1 MGGWNSRMGQEQEEV
16 GGETPHHDKSS
27 LFLQSERIDHSS
39 QSNEICDHKF
49 KMADN
54 LKNDENQLKLVNGT
68 VAADGSPF
76 KEYSNY
82 LEKVDDK
89 VSEVKGISKNA
100 IHEDEVK
107 SSENE
112 CSEED
117 SGVYSNN
124 DDSDESQVLHKS
136 G

>member
-1 MGGWNSRMGQEQEEV
+1 MGGWNSRMGQEQDEV
-16 GGETPHHDKSS
+16 GGETHQNQSS
-27 LFLQSERIDHSS
+27 LFLQSERIDNSS
-39 QSNEICDHKF
+39 QSNETCDHKF

-54 LKNDENQLKLVNGT
+54 PKN
-68 VAADGSPF
+68 
-76 KEYSNY
+76 Y
-82 LEKVDDK
+82 
-89 VSEVKGISKNA
+89 A
-100 IHEDEVK
+100 IYEDEVK